1 MTVRIAIVGDLD
13 PAKHS
18 HRELEAARSL
28 LGSDVET
35 TWVATDSPAMAGIAA
50 GTTAYDGVW
59 IAPGSPYADDA
70 AVLSVIRFARESG
83 LPLLGTCG
91 GMQYAVVEFVRDVLF
106 RPGTHAEVDGV
117 GADNA
122 VGALACSL
130 VGEQRVV
137 TPVPGTRF
145 ATLLG
150 GASFTGVHYCS
161 YGPTTAT
168 LSTLQQHGW
177 VVEATAPDAP
187 VEVLSYEPHP
197 FFVLTL
203 FQPQIGAIEWGR
215 VHPILHA
222 FVDLARRVAPAR
234 AAALARQHLA
244 AEEARPR
251 PYVHQMRGPRHRG
264 WRPLVALV
272 LLLVLTMLF
281 MGAVTVP
288 FGLAGGL
295 PDDFEK
301 LDLSV
306 PSQLWMNLTLAALIP
321 ASMIATRIAYGRP
334 RGRLFSVTGRL
345 RWGWLLQCMALVAP
359 LWVVYLAASWV
370 VFGQEVLPRPEAWIG
385 LLVVTLL
392 TTPLQAAGEEVAF
405 RGLVVQAVGAW
416 IRSPVVA
423 LAVSTAVSA
432 AIFVA
437 AHGSMDVWIW
447 IDIGSL
453 AVAAC
458 WLAWR
463 TGGIEAGIALHVVN
477 NLAVTFAGILLGGL
491 EESYVDTET
500 TGSPVSATMSVVVMT
515 IATALILWLAKRRGI
530 APAGRTT
537 ASVG

>member
-91 GMQYAVVEFVRDVLF
+91 GMQYAVVEFVRDVLG

-203 FQPQIGAIEWGR
+203 FQPQIGAIQWGR

-272 LLLVLTMLF
+272 LLLVLTMVF
-281 MGAVTVP
+281 MGVVTVP
-288 FGLAGGL
+288 FGLAGVL
-295 PDDFEK
+295 PDDFET

-306 PSQLWMNLTLAALIP
+306 PTQLWMNLTLAALIP
-321 ASMIATRIAYGRP
+321 AAMLATRVAYGRP
-334 RGRLFSVTGRL
+334 WGRLFSVTGRL

>member
-91 GMQYAVVEFVRDVLF
+91 GMQYAVVEFVRDVLG

-161 YGPTTAT
+161 YGPTAAT

-203 FQPQIGAIEWGR
+203 FQPQIGAIQWGR

-222 FVDLARRVAPAR
+222 FVDLARRTAPVR
-234 AAALARQHLA
+234 AVALAAQQLA

-295 PDDFEK
+295 PDDFET

-306 PSQLWMNLTLAALIP
+306 PTQLWMNLTLAALIP
-321 ASMIATRIAYGRP
+321 ASMIATRVAYGRP
-334 RGRLFSVTGRL
+334 WGRLFSVTGRL

-370 VFGQEVLPRPEAWIG
+370 VFGQDVLPRPEAWIG

-416 IRSPVVA
+416 IRSPVAA

-432 AIFVA
+432 ATFVA

>member
-203 FQPQIGAIEWGR
+203 FQPQIGAIQWGR

-222 FVDLARRVAPAR
+222 FVDLARRAAPVR
-234 AAALARQHLA
+234 AAALAAQQLA

-321 ASMIATRIAYGRP
+321 ASMIATRIAYGPP

>member
-1 MTVRIAIVGDLD
+1 D

-203 FQPQIGAIEWGR
+203 FQPQIGAIQWGR

-222 FVDLARRVAPAR
+222 FVDLARRAAPVR
-234 AAALARQHLA
+234 AAALAARQLA

-251 PYVHQMRGPRHRG
+251 PYVHQMRGPRHRV

-530 APAGRTT
+530 APAGRT
-537 ASVG
+537 

>member
-161 YGPTTAT
+161 YGPTAAT

-203 FQPQIGAIEWGR
+203 FQPQIGAIQWGR

-222 FVDLARRVAPAR
+222 FVDLARRTAPVR
-234 AAALARQHLA
+234 AVALAAQQLA

-272 LLLVLTMLF
+272 LLLVLTMVF
-281 MGAVTVP
+281 MGVVTVP
-288 FGLAGGL
+288 FGLAGVL
-295 PDDFEK
+295 PDDFET

-306 PSQLWMNLTLAALIP
+306 PTQLWMNLTLAALIP

-477 NLAVTFAGILLGGL
+477 NLAVTFVGILLGGL

>member
-91 GMQYAVVEFVRDVLF
+91 GMQYAVVEFVRDVLGG
-106 RPGTHAEVDGV
+106 PGTHAEVDGV

-161 YGPTTAT
+161 YGPTAAT

-203 FQPQIGAIEWGR
+203 FQPQIGAIQWGR

-222 FVDLARRVAPAR
+222 FVDLARRAAPVR
-234 AAALARQHLA
+234 AAALAARQLA

-477 NLAVTFAGILLGGL
+477 NLAVTFVGILLGGL

>member
-137 TPVPGTRF
+137 TPVLGTRF
-145 ATLLG
+145 ATMLG

-161 YGPTTAT
+161 YGPTAAT

-203 FQPQIGAIEWGR
+203 FQPQIGAIQWGR

-222 FVDLARRVAPAR
+222 FVDLARRTAPVR
-234 AAALARQHLA
+234 AVALAAQQLA

-295 PDDFEK
+295 PDDFET

-306 PSQLWMNLTLAALIP
+306 PTQLWMNLTLAALIP
-321 ASMIATRIAYGRP
+321 ASMIATRVAYGRP
-334 RGRLFSVTGRL
+334 WGRLFSVTGRL

-370 VFGQEVLPRPEAWIG
+370 VFGQDVLPRPEAWIG

-416 IRSPVVA
+416 IRSPVAA

-432 AIFVA
+432 ATFVA

-500 TGSPVSATMSVVVMT
+500 TGSPVSAAMSVVVMT
-515 IATALILWLAKRRGI
+515 IATALILWLARRRGI

-537 ASVG
+537 PSVG

>member
-161 YGPTTAT
+161 YGPTAAT

-203 FQPQIGAIEWGR
+203 FQPQIGAIQWGR

-222 FVDLARRVAPAR
+222 FVDLARRAAPVR
-234 AAALARQHLA
+234 AAALAAQQLA

>member
-91 GMQYAVVEFVRDVLF
+91 GMQYAVVEFVRDVLG

-145 ATLLG
+145 ATMLG

-161 YGPTTAT
+161 YGPTSAT

-203 FQPQIGAIEWGR
+203 FQPQIGAIQWGR

-222 FVDLARRVAPAR
+222 FVDLARRAAPVR
-234 AAALARQHLA
+234 AAVLAAQQLA

-334 RGRLFSVTGRL
+334 WGRLCSVTGRL

-515 IATALILWLAKRRGI
+515 IASALILWLAKRRGI

>member
-203 FQPQIGAIEWGR
+203 FQPQIGAIRWGR
-215 VHPILHA
+215 VHPVLHA
-222 FVDLARRVAPAR
+222 FVDLARRAAPVR
-234 AAALARQHLA
+234 AAALAARQLA